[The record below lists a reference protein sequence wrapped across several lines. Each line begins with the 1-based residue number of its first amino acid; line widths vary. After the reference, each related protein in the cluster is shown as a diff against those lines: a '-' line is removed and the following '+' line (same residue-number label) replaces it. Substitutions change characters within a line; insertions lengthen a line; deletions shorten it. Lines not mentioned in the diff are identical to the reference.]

1 MIRFEG
7 LGCSFDGG
15 RTWPVRGLD
24 LRIDAGGMTCLVGA
38 SGSGKSTT
46 LRTVNRLVEPR
57 EGRVTLD
64 GRDVASLD
72 PIALRRGIGYV
83 LQHVGLL
90 PHLSIRENVGLVP
103 RLLGEA
109 PASIARR
116 SAELLDL
123 VGLEPSEFSNRR
135 PRELS
140 GGQQQRVGI
149 ARALAARPTV
159 MLLDEP
165 FGALDPITRES
176 IRERFRAIHSQL
188 GLTTILVTHDM
199 AEALLM
205 ADEIAVFEKG
215 RLLRHGTPP
224 SLLADPGDAIVES
237 LLSTPRREAAR
248 LASLAGPTTTDG
260 RAGESACR

>member
-7 LGCSFDGG
+7 VGCSFDGG
-15 RTWPVRGLD
+15 RTWAVRGLD
-24 LRIDAGGMTCLVGA
+24 LEIERGRLTCLVGA

-57 EGRVTLD
+57 EGRVLLA
-64 GRDVASLD
+64 GRDVASLETV
-72 PIALRRGIGYV
+72 PLRRWIGYV

-103 RLLGEA
+103 RLLGES
-109 PASIARR
+109 PATIERR
-116 SAELLDL
+116 VAELLDL
-123 VGLEPSEFSNRR
+123 VGLEADAFLHRR

-149 ARALAARPTV
+149 ARALAARPGI

-176 IRERFRAIHSQL
+176 IRERFRAIHARL
-188 GLTTILVTHDM
+188 GLTTIIVTHDM

-205 ADEIAVFEKG
+205 ADEIAVFDAG
-215 RLLRHGTPP
+215 RLLRHGTPAA
-224 SLLADPGDAIVES
+224 LLADPGYPIVEA
-237 LLSTPRREAAR
+237 LLSTPTREATR
-248 LASLAGPTTTDG
+248 LASLGAIATAD
-260 RAGESACR
+260 ESATGTA

>member
-7 LGCSFDGG
+7 VGCSFDGG
-15 RTWPVRGLD
+15 RTWAVRGLD
-24 LRIDAGGMTCLVGA
+24 LRIEAGRLTCLVGA

-46 LRTVNRLVEPR
+46 LRTVNRLVEPHQ
-57 EGRVTLD
+57 GRVVLD
-64 GRDVASLD
+64 GRDVASID

-90 PHLSIRENVGLVP
+90 PHLSIQENVGLVP
-103 RLLGEA
+103 RLLGE
-109 PASIARR
+109 PSASIGRR
-116 SAELLDL
+116 VAELLAL

-149 ARALAARPTV
+149 ARALAAHPTI

-165 FGALDPITRES
+165 FGALDPITREA
-176 IRERFRAIHSQL
+176 IRERFRGIHAQL

-205 ADEIAVFEKG
+205 ADEIAVFDAG

-237 LLSTPRREAAR
+237 LLSTPRRELAR
-248 LASLAGPTTTDG
+248 LASIAALAPPDG
-260 RAGESACR
+260 RAGGTACP